1 MDPFAD
7 LEPILAETNFG
18 DELMDVS
25 SITSEVNP
33 LPDPHVQEQPNFV
46 SASPHLLQRTS
57 VLLNELT
64 RLFPTD
70 SGINEVVD
78 EISADIRFAMHYH
91 YEVGFANGFRLGR
104 GMQNT
109 AAKPRVG

>member
-1 MDPFAD
+1 MFQVSLPKSTSTGPTRPGA
-7 LEPILAETNFG
+7 AE
-18 DELMDVS
+18 L
-25 SITSEVNP
+25 
-33 LPDPHVQEQPNFV
+33 V
-46 SASPHLLQRTS
+46 SASLTLQRTS

-91 YEVGFANGFRLGR
+91 YEAGFANGFRLGS